1 MRIRIIDNLR
11 KDFCIFLLF
20 FLIAFFWLLNSPSF
34 FGTLE
39 PDSLTYIKGDSV
51 RTSIYPYLIK
61 FFHKE
66 NFKYINLIYFQTFF
80 LIFSLIFLLIILRI
94 KGQDLLIISVI
105 FFFLFAN
112 IYYISFS
119 KTILTEAIFF
129 SFINFAT
136 ALLILEKTLS
146 KSYSLSALFGFII
159 GGIYAIKSI
168 GFVIFLCFFLI
179 YFFSS
184 IKYKKKK
191 QIFVCLIFSS
201 FLPILEHQ
209 LYYQKYD
216 NRSNVLTKS
225 ITGKIFVLSG
235 SSKFKFKDYNED
247 YREFLSIF
255 KKDSQLINSYISNLK
270 NPFLIA
276 NLKADYEVVGQ
287 YQYEKKI
294 KEFKVK
300 SGIYDINNFE
310 KNLGLSI
317 VLNNPMEFI
326 KISLWHYFGL
336 WTPGG
341 KQLFVSNYEDLPL
354 KSKLN
359 RSSGDIIYL
368 KKILLVLA
376 ICLFL
381 FLFCI
386 FTFFSIQSIIT
397 ILRRD
402 WKKYNIFNSLC
413 LVCQVYLISVS
424 ITNIAT
430 PRYLMPFYPLVII
443 IFCLYLKEMFIM
455 LKKSLNVG
463 SN

>member
-1 MRIRIIDNLR
+1 M
-11 KDFCIFLLF
+11 
-20 FLIAFFWLLNSPSF
+20 
-34 FGTLE
+34 
-39 PDSLTYIKGDSV
+39 
-51 RTSIYPYLIK
+51 
-61 FFHKE
+61 
-66 NFKYINLIYFQTFF
+66 
-80 LIFSLIFLLIILRI
+80 
-94 KGQDLLIISVI
+94 
-105 FFFLFAN
+105 
-112 IYYISFS
+112 
-119 KTILTEAIFF
+119 
-129 SFINFAT
+129 
-136 ALLILEKTLS
+136 
-146 KSYSLSALFGFII
+146 
-159 GGIYAIKSI
+159 
-168 GFVIFLCFFLI
+168 
-179 YFFSS
+179 
-184 IKYKKKK
+184 
-191 QIFVCLIFSS
+191 CLIFSS

-430 PRYLMPFYPLVII
+430 PRYLMPFFPLVVI

-455 LKKSLNVG
+455 LKKSLNVR
-463 SN
+463 SH